1 MIFAPN
7 ILPETE
13 IWSEYCQGNR
23 ILPRKKAM
31 KRHERLLLGLGIC
44 AVWGGGCTH
53 APWTPSGD
61 EPPVVV
67 VDCEP
72 DVIYFQQD
80 VLPLLQSACAQSGC
94 HDASAAEDIRLDSYA
109 AIFQSGES
117 NLVVPGNPGAS
128 ELWEV
133 LVEDNPD
140 KIMPPP
146 PASALNAEQIGRIW
160 DWIEQGALNLSC
172 EGGCDTLNVTF
183 SGTIVPLLADRCV
196 SCHSGAS
203 PDGGVN
209 LSTHAGVVSAVDTR
223 GLVAAIRQ
231 TGGGV
236 SAMPPSG
243 TPLTECQIRAVELWI
258 ADGKPNN

>member
-1 MIFAPN
+1 M
-7 ILPETE
+7 T
-13 IWSEYCQGNR
+13 
-23 ILPRKKAM
+23 
-31 KRHERLLLGLGIC
+31 KRTPPLAGLWLLLVI
-44 AVWGGGCTH
+44 AHGCTH
-53 APWTPSGD
+53 APWRPTGD
-61 EPPVVV
+61 EPPTVV
-67 VDCEP
+67 VDCQP
-72 DVIYFQQD
+72 DVVFFQQD

-133 LVEDNPD
+133 LVEDDPD

-183 SGTIVPLLADRCV
+183 SGTVEPLLADRCV
-196 SCHSGAS
+196 SCHSGAT

-209 LSTHAGVVSAVDTR
+209 LSTHGGVVSAVDSR
-223 GLVAAIRQ
+223 DLIAAVRHA
-231 TGGGV
+231 GGGV
-236 SAMPPSG
+236 SSMPPSG
-243 TPLTECQIRAVELWI
+243 NPLTECQIRAIEFWV
-258 ADGKPNN
+258 AAGKPNN